1 MRCTTCGCP
10 GSYQLLRDVLCW
22 NRSCRN
28 FHTDVI
34 DGSVFS
40 TNGKTVNGD
49 SIEELKRFL
58 DPDGNGNPFE

>member
-1 MRCTTCGCP
+1 MQCTACRCP
-10 GSYQLLRDVLCW
+10 GAYQLLRDVLCW

-34 DGSVFS
+34 DGSEFS
-40 TNGKTVNGD
+40 VNGKTVNGD

-58 DPDGNGNPFE
+58 DPDGDGNPFE